1 MKNTSLTTKL
11 ITLLILL
18 AMAAYFGFQAW
29 NYFTSPEVTTGV
41 YTYRAEHLLTLN
53 GYLVRDEEVIDYS
66 DALVELTRAEGER
79 VAKGKRIA
87 TVYRSAEALEAEQE
101 AENLRKQLEQ
111 LQYAQTASRDT
122 EAALRLDT
130 EIEADIVAL
139 RTSLANGNYTALD
152 NDVSS
157 LKSTVLRREYA
168 YRGGEGLSERIGEL
182 EAQIDDAVRAAGG
195 GARAVTAPFAGTYS
209 AVADGYEAV
218 LTPDA
223 LADMS
228 PDAFESITPAAVT
241 STVGKLVRG
250 DKWYYAAVID
260 EADAA
265 SLSKGRSLELAISG
279 VDFPLPVTVYSV
291 SRAQDGRCLLVLRG
305 SEYLSYVTALRAQSA
320 DLILESYTGLRIPKN
335 ALRITG
341 DGKTGVYCLIGRQSY
356 FKPVE
361 LIYQGEDYCLVRPG
375 EMQVVR
381 DSDAILY
388 TLRAGDEVIVT
399 AEELYNG
406 KVVE

>member
-18 AMAAYFGFQAW
+18 AVAAYFGFQAW

-139 RTSLANGNYTALD
+139 RTTLANGNYAALD
-152 NDVSS
+152 SDVSS

-168 YRGGEGLSERIGEL
+168 YRGGEGLSERI
-182 EAQIDDAVRAAGG
+182 EASP
-195 GARAVTAPFAGTYS
+195 API
-209 AVADGYEAV
+209 
-218 LTPDA
+218 P
-223 LADMS
+223 
-228 PDAFESITPAAVT
+228 
-241 STVGKLVRG
+241 
-250 DKWYYAAVID
+250 
-260 EADAA
+260 
-265 SLSKGRSLELAISG
+265 
-279 VDFPLPVTVYSV
+279 PLP
-291 SRAQDGRCLLVLRG
+291 
-305 SEYLSYVTALRAQSA
+305 TATS
-320 DLILESYTGLRIPKN
+320 P
-335 ALRITG
+335 
-341 DGKTGVYCLIGRQSY
+341 C
-356 FKPVE
+356 
-361 LIYQGEDYCLVRPG
+361 
-375 EMQVVR
+375 
-381 DSDAILY
+381 
-388 TLRAGDEVIVT
+388 
-399 AEELYNG
+399 
-406 KVVE
+406 